1 LSSQSAS
8 PGLLLVL
15 ALACLGGATTL
26 AWFSSPATMTLT
38 RTDDKKVAVT
48 FESRLFGLIP
58 RSRGRI
64 DNVMSVSTVT
74 FRGPGSNSH
83 TPDRIVFDTRSEA
96 VDLGMVQQLFVHDF
110 AEIKA
115 FISGST
121 GPPGDGDGN
130 GNGQASVERAAQPRA
145 QPRTMTLSSI
155 ARGSELRRFAFAQLA
170 VAFLTFLGLG
180 VGWMGLKAATS

>member
-26 AWFSSPATMTLT
+26 AWLSSPATMTLT

-58 RSRGRI
+58 RSGGRI

-74 FRGPGSNSH
+74 FRGPGSTSH
-83 TPDRIVFDTRSEA
+83 TPDRLVFDTRSEA
-96 VDLGMVQQLFVHDF
+96 VDLGMVQQLFVHDL
-110 AEIKA
+110 AEIKV
-115 FISGST
+115 FISGHNE
-121 GPPGDGDGN
+121 PPGDGDGD
-130 GNGQASVERAAQPRA
+130 GNVEASVERAA

-170 VAFLTFLGLG
+170 VAFLTFVGLG
-180 VGWMGLKAATS
+180 VGWMGLKAAAS